1 MNIIYKIIMTMKERM
16 NAVIISILKLS
27 ESRNNRSYRNMTT
40 ATPTRKLTKKAK
52 LMNHLAKGNDITPK
66 QAFSRY
72 GVKNL
77 RATMSNIKTQVEKY
91 NNWEVTTRTLD
102 NGATCYGME
111 FNGYTDNPFAIRAG
125 LV

>member
-1 MNIIYKIIMTMKERM
+1 MNIMYNRIITMKERM
-16 NAVIISILKLS
+16 TAVIIQILKFS
-27 ESRNNRSYRNMTT
+27 KSRNNRSYRTMVK
-40 ATPTRKLTKKAK
+40 AKATKKSR
-52 LMNHLAKGNDITPK
+52 LMNHLSKGNDITPK
-66 QAFSRY
+66 QAYSRY

-77 RATMSNIKTQVEKY
+77 RATMSSIKSQVEKY

>member
-1 MNIIYKIIMTMKERM
+1 MFNIKYNTISTIKERIL
-16 NAVIISILKLS
+16 AVSMSILKFS
-27 ESRNNRSYRNMTT
+27 ENRNNRSFRTMVK
-40 ATPTRKLTKKAK
+40 TRKMSKKSR

-77 RATMSNIKTQVEKY
+77 RATMSSIKSQVEKY

>member
-1 MNIIYKIIMTMKERM
+1 MNIMYNRIITMKERM
-16 NAVIISILKLS
+16 TAVIISILKLS
-27 ESRNNRSYRNMTT
+27 ESRNNRSYRTMVK
-40 ATPTRKLTKKAK
+40 ATKKSR

-102 NGATCYGME
+102 NGTTCYGME
-111 FNGYTDNPFAIRAG
+111 FHGYTDNPFAIRAG

>member
-1 MNIIYKIIMTMKERM
+1 MNIVYNIIMTMKERM
-16 NAVIISILKLS
+16 TAVIIQILKFS
-27 ESRNNRSYRNMTT
+27 ESRNNRSYRTMAT
-40 ATPTRKLTKKAK
+40 ATKKAR

>member
-1 MNIIYKIIMTMKERM
+1 MFKIVYNTISTIKERM
-16 NAVIISILKLS
+16 FATDISDLKLS
-27 ESRNNRSYRNMTT
+27 ESRNNRSFRTMVK
-40 ATPTRKLTKKAK
+40 AKATKKSR

-111 FNGYTDNPFAIRAG
+111 FHGYTDNPFAIRAG